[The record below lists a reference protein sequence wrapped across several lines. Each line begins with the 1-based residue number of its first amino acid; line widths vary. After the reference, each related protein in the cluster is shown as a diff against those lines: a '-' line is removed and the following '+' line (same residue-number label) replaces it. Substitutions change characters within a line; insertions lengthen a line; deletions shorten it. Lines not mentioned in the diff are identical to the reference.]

1 MPDNLPVHHRRS
13 IRLAGYDYSQSGAY
27 FITIVTQDRVSLF
40 GSIIDGKMQLNEWG
54 QIVRECWVEIPAHFP
69 NAVLDE
75 FVVMPNHV
83 HGIIVL
89 VNPSG
94 ATNVGATHV
103 GTTNMGTT
111 NVGMTN
117 MGTTN
122 MGMTNVGMTNMG
134 MTNMGTTHV
143 GATHA
148 SPLPARGPQRQSVS
162 SIVGSFKSAVTKRIN
177 QQRGTPGASVWQRN
191 YYEHIVRN
199 EEEWRRIAAYI
210 RNNPSRWK
218 KDREN

>member
-40 GSIIDGKMQLNEWG
+40 GSIVDGKMQLNEWG
-54 QIVRECWVEIPAHFP
+54 QIVWQCWVEIPAHFS

-94 ATNVGATHV
+94 ATNVGMTNM
-103 GTTNMGTT
+103 GTTNMGATNVGMT

-122 MGMTNVGMTNMG
+122 MGA
-134 MTNMGTTHV
+134 THV

-210 RNNPSRWK
+210 QNNPSRWK